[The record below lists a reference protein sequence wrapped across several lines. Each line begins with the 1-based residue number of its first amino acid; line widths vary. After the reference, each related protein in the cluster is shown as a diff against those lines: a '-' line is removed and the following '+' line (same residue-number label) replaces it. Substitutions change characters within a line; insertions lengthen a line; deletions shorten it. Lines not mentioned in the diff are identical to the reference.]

1 MADVLVNIRIQ
12 YTLAPQW
19 NAQEWIDEKLDLSNA
34 IGLSRKVLEGYVS
47 QKTWDL
53 VSSDIAWT
61 QLGNGMFQV
70 RTDSVPVKT
79 MIDGKVIL
87 RYSGK
92 DEVSVD
98 FDFQENRRTWYA
110 KSAYDNVEALL
121 LDVHEQTKNDLA
133 NPFVQQELSTK
144 LSNWFSQLWIAR
156 KSGDLDTLI
165 TEYSLG
171 LGKLLAPHHSQMRQ
185 ICWIFQDVEQQE
197 SYGTAFEWRSLQPL
211 HWEVLRC
218 LYYVVQG
225 YFLMD
230 DSLYVP
236 WTEKLPV
243 LPESVD
249 VSFLRT
255 RLLSVHQRL
264 HQSGFSQHKN
274 HPGSVVNVNDW
285 ITQFKDYAQTRHAAH
300 FNENTLRLVWN
311 MAVLIDYGQRL
322 LTIDGLTWTFPV
334 VHEIVKDKKYRE
346 LILHGFS
353 PSSLNHN
360 TYLDE
365 AIQFWEHGPFVSLGG
380 SDGKSVKDTLQV
392 CKAYF
397 TWLEAREK
405 GYGSESMQG
414 YSLDQATDVWKR
426 VRNTEIGKKFE
437 PYYRVLGSR
446 TPDRFFVEAP
456 KADVLEAVGKKFPN
470 FDAVTTI
477 LKKYFRLLHLQEVA
491 TLELPSILLVGSPGL
506 GKTRYLHAIAAV
518 FGAPIHEVAMSSMS
532 AGFVLSGSDLTWH
545 GAKPGK
551 IADVFLYDVCA
562 NPIFVLDELDKVS
575 DDSRHDPY
583 GPLHQLL
590 EKHTA
595 KRFKDEALQ
604 LEFNT
609 SACSWF
615 ATANRRENI
624 PEAILSRFQVI
635 EIPELTNE
643 QISVVAQSIYDDIRQ
658 EYKWGAFFEPVLA
671 ERNWTCLFGMDA
683 RAMRF
688 ALFNACAN
696 AASRTERPLMLEPND
711 FNTTVLTGRKM
722 GFV

>member
-1 MADVLVNIRIQ
+1 MINIRIQ

-19 NAQEWIDEKLDLSNA
+19 NAQEWIDGQLNLSNA
-34 IGLSRKVLEGYVS
+34 IGLSRKVLEGNVS
-47 QKTWDL
+47 QEVWDA
-53 VSSDIAWT
+53 VSHDIAWT
-61 QLGNGMFQV
+61 QLGNGFFQV

-79 MIDGKVIL
+79 MVDGKIIL
-87 RYSGK
+87 RYAGK
-92 DEVSVD
+92 DEIQVG
-98 FDFQENRRTWYA
+98 FDFQENRKTWYA
-110 KSAYDNVEALL
+110 QSAYSDVETLL
-121 LDVHEQTKNDLA
+121 LDLHSQTKNDLA
-133 NPFVQQELSTK
+133 NPFVQQELSTQ
-144 LSNWFSQLWIAR
+144 LSSWFSKLWVAR
-156 KSGDLDTLI
+156 KSGDLDVLVND
-165 TEYSLG
+165 YALG
-171 LGKLLAPHHSQMRQ
+171 LGTLLAPHHSQMRH
-185 ICWIFQDVEQQE
+185 ICWIFQDPEQQE
-197 SYGTAFEWRSLQPL
+197 SYGTAFEWRSSQPL
-211 HWEVLRC
+211 HWEILRC

-236 WTEKLPV
+236 WTENLPI

-255 RLLSVHQRL
+255 RMLSVQQRL
-264 HQSGFSQHKN
+264 HQMGFNKTKF
-274 HPGSVVNVNDW
+274 HPGNIVNVNGW
-285 ITQFKDYAQTRHAAH
+285 IVQFKEYAETKHVAQ

-311 MAVLIDYGQRL
+311 AAVLIDYGQRL
-322 LTIDGLTWTFPV
+322 LSIEGLAWSLPV
-334 VHEIVKDKKYRE
+334 IHEILRDKKYRE
-346 LILHGFS
+346 LLLHGFE

-365 AIQFWEHGPFVSLGG
+365 AVQFWEHGAFVTMGG
-380 SDGKSVKDTLQV
+380 SDGKVVKETLLV
-392 CKAYF
+392 CKAFF
-397 TWLEAREK
+397 TWLEASGK
-405 GYGSESMQG
+405 GYTSESMQA
-414 YSLDQATDVWKR
+414 YSLDQATEVWKR
-426 VRNTEIGKKFE
+426 VRNTEAGKKFE

-456 KADVLEAVGKKFPN
+456 KADALNSINVRFPN
-470 FDAVTTI
+470 FQAVTVI
-477 LKKYFRLLHLQEVA
+477 LQKYFRLLHLQDVA
-491 TLELPSILLVGSPGL
+491 ILELPSLLLVGSPGL
-506 GKTRYLHAIAAV
+506 GKTRYLHAIAEV
-518 FGAPIHEVAMSSMS
+518 LGAPIHEVAMSSMS

-575 DDSRHDPY
+575 DDARHDPY

-615 ATANRRENI
+615 ATANNKQAI

-635 EIPELTNE
+635 DIPELTNE
-643 QISVVAQSIYDDIRQ
+643 QTPVVAQSIYDDIRS
-658 EYKWGAFFEPVLA
+658 ENKWGAFFESILTMPSCA
-671 ERNWTCLFGMDA
+671 CLYGLDA

-696 AASRTERPLMLEPND
+696 AASRSDRPLVLEPSD
-711 FNTTVLTGRKM
+711 FESTTSKARSI
-722 GFV
+722 GFR